1 MSLLPPIDAHAHI
14 QTGVSARDVAG
25 LRAFVVAVTR
35 ERKEWESALR
45 RNDPLAVW
53 GIGVHPGLPAEVT
66 TFDQAAFGEA
76 VERACFVGEV
86 GLDGK
91 SKADMDAQKRALA
104 EVLEVVAAHPRP
116 TTLHSVAASG
126 SVLEALRAQPISAP
140 ILHWWRG
147 SKKQTEEALE
157 LGCFFS
163 INGAEVKRPKVLPL
177 LPPERV
183 LTETDFPYSRRSD
196 PAANQPAAV
205 STTERALMQAWAM
218 DELALRRLLWQN
230 LGELFDR
237 CDLTE
242 RVQAAVQDAMLTAG
256 LR

>member
-14 QTGVSARDVAG
+14 ETGVSARDVAG
-25 LRAFVVAVTR
+25 LQAFVVAVTR
-35 ERKEWESALR
+35 ERKEWAAALLR
-45 RNDPLAVW
+45 TDRLAVW
-53 GIGVHPGLPAEVT
+53 GVGVHPGLPAEIT
-66 TFDQAAFGEA
+66 GFDQVAFGDA
-76 VERACFVGEV
+76 VERTCFVGEV

-91 SKADMDAQKRALA
+91 SKADLNSQRHVLAQI
-104 EVLEVVAAHPRP
+104 LEVVAARPRP
-116 TTLHSVAASG
+116 TTIHSVGASG
-126 SVLEALRAQPISAP
+126 HVLDALRQQPISAP

-147 SKKQTEEALE
+147 NEKQTEEAVE

-163 INGAEVKRPKVLPL
+163 INGAEIKRPKVLSL

-196 PAANQPAAV
+196 PAASKPAAV
-205 STTERALMQAWAM
+205 STTERALMQVWDM
-218 DELALRRLLWQN
+218 GELALRRLLWQN

-237 CDLTE
+237 CDLTD
-242 RVQAAVQDAMLTAG
+242 RVPSAVQEAMLTAG

>member
-25 LRAFVVAVTR
+25 LQAFVVAVTR
-35 ERKEWESALR
+35 ERKEWEPALR
-45 RNDPLAVW
+45 RTDRLAVW
-53 GIGVHPGLPAEVT
+53 GVGVHPGLPSEISA
-66 TFDQAAFGEA
+66 FDQPAFAEA

-91 SKADMDAQKRALA
+91 SKADLETQRQVLAQI
-104 EVLEVVAAHPRP
+104 LEVVAAQPRP
-116 TTLHSVAASG
+116 TTIHSVAASG
-126 SVLEALRAQPISAP
+126 AVLDALRQQPISAP
-140 ILHWWRG
+140 VLHWWRG
-147 SKKQTEEALE
+147 SEKQTEEAIE

-163 INGAEVKRPKVLPL
+163 INGAEVKRPKVLSL

-196 PAANQPAAV
+196 PAASKPAGV
-205 STTERALMQAWAM
+205 STTERALMRAWGM

-237 CDLTE
+237 CDLAD
-242 RVQAAVQDAMLTAG
+242 RVPSAVQEAMLTAG

>member
-1 MSLLPPIDAHAHI
+1 M
-14 QTGVSARDVAG
+14 
-25 LRAFVVAVTR
+25 
-35 ERKEWESALR
+35 
-45 RNDPLAVW
+45 N
-53 GIGVHPGLPAEVT
+53 
-66 TFDQAAFGEA
+66 
-76 VERACFVGEV
+76 
-86 GLDGK
+86 
-91 SKADMDAQKRALA
+91 AQKRVLA
-104 EVLEVVAAHPRP
+104 DVLEVVAAQPRP

-126 SVLEALRAQPISAP
+126 PVLDALRAQPIRAA

-147 SKKQTEEALE
+147 SEKQTEEAVE

-177 LPPERV
+177 LAPERV

-196 PAANQPAAV
+196 PAASQPAAV
-205 STTERALMQAWAM
+205 STTERALMQAWGM

-237 CDLTE
+237 CDLMD
-242 RVQAAVQDAMLTAG
+242 RVPAAVQDAMLTAG